1 MSSDIWFHFF
11 QAVHSFFI
19 VYLIWMVCRLDAHVS
34 AVLRTIRALEAFE
47 SEGLKKKNSL
57 CPAESTDK
65 GNMYLSSGKEGEA
78 E

>member
-1 MSSDIWFHFF
+1 MNSDIWFHFF

-34 AVLRTIRALEAFE
+34 EVLRVMRATEALT
-47 SEGLKKKNSL
+47 SNGLKKKNSL
-57 CPAESTDK
+57 SPSELTDK
-65 GNMYLSSGKEGEA
+65 GSMDSFSDKAGDA